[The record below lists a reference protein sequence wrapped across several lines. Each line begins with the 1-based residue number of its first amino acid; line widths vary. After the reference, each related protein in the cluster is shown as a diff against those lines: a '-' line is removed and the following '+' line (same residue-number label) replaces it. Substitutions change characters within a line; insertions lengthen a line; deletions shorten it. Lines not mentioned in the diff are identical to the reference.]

1 MQTLTDDQVADALLA
16 LPGWTGNATAIFR
29 EFHASDFPRAIR
41 FVDDVAVLAERSNHH
56 PDIDIRWVTVR
67 FSLSSHEA
75 GGVTSADLAL
85 ARQIDEVAAQLAIAS

>member
-29 EFHASDFPRAIR
+29 EFH
-41 FVDDVAVLAERSNHH
+41 
-56 PDIDIRWVTVR
+56 IDIRWVTVR
-67 FSLSSHEA
+67 FSLSSHDA
-75 GGVTSADLAL
+75 GGVTSSDLAL